1 MAEIH
6 EVREVREAPA
16 PVIVHRSSPGALL
29 LMFLLGLICAA
40 VIAWGIA
47 NAIGV
52 TASRHPLRISWPSG
66 QVQISRVTAPYVV
79 FQRGQAQVPTPRET
93 TG

>member
-6 EVREVREAPA
+6 EVREVREVPG

-47 NAIGV
+47 TAIGV
-52 TASRHPLRISWPSG
+52 TASAHPLRISWPSG
-66 QVQISRVTAPYVV
+66 QVQLSQVESPYVIY
-79 FQRGQAQVPTPRET
+79 QRGQS
-93 TG
+93 

>member
-6 EVREVREAPA
+6 EVREVREVPA
-16 PVIVHRSSPGALL
+16 PVIVHRSSPGALF

-40 VIAWGIA
+40 AIAWGIA
-47 NAIGV
+47 SAIGV

-66 QVQISRVTAPYVV
+66 QVQLSRVESPYVLY
-79 FQRGQAQVPTPRET
+79 QRGHS
-93 TG
+93 

>member
-6 EVREVREAPA
+6 EVREVREVPG
-16 PVIVHRSSPGALL
+16 PVIVRRSSPGALF

-40 VIAWGIA
+40 AIAWGIA
-47 NAIGV
+47 SAIGV

-66 QVQISRVTAPYVV
+66 QVQLSQVESPYVHY
-79 FQRGQAQVPTPRET
+79 QRGHL
-93 TG
+93 

>member
-6 EVREVREAPA
+6 EVREVREASG

-40 VIAWGIA
+40 AIAWGIA

-52 TASRHPLRISWPSG
+52 TASSHPLRISWPSG
-66 QVQISRVTAPYVV
+66 EVQISRVTTPHVI
-79 FQRGQAQVPTPRET
+79 FQRGQVGVPAPRTTP
-93 TG
+93 G